1 MGGADGMDWQ
11 VMDPRVIDPRVID
24 PLRPLSA
31 LVNGGWR
38 RSSRGRIRCTGP
50 HRARSGPS

>member
-11 VMDPRVIDPRVID
+11 VMDPRVID